1 MAKKAEAGSHAMD
14 KEGPEPCAA
23 GKSAIEDVAGNL
35 LGQVITADEP
45 VESNNN
51 HTNVTIRKFK

>member
-1 MAKKAEAGSHAMD
+1 MD
-14 KEGPEPCAA
+14 KEGHEPCVLAA

-35 LGQVITADEP
+35 LGQVTADEP

-51 HTNVTIRKFK
+51 NTNVTYCLESDSGAKWD